1 LNVNIGYLVSVDS
14 YMNLQASATSLSIVG
29 EKYLWTVGAKKVML
43 LSKFVGAIFRLVG
56 LFYFTVFGLKFDI
69 IPHYLLVVTMSS

>member
-1 LNVNIGYLVSVDS
+1 MNIGYLVSVDS

-29 EKYLWTVGAKKVML
+29 EKCLCTYGDSWGKKDML

-56 LFYFTVFGLKFDI
+56 LLYFTVFALKFDMT
-69 IPHYLLVVTMSS
+69 PH